1 MQFSPASFGIELPE
15 PHPHINPVDMATAE
29 YSGEAEVNRRRKRR
43 KVDDDHA
50 DIGMKGF
57 RYGWK
62 GQVVPGQLK
71 MEIHECDGGLHSEA
85 AAQDHQQYRQDNLL
99 RNDKSVYCTD
109 KSKCNVI
116 LRHLGETC
124 FTLKKVV
131 IKAPERG
138 FTAP

>member
-1 MQFSPASFGIELPE
+1 
-15 PHPHINPVDMATAE
+15 MATAE

-43 KVDDDHA
+43 KIDDGRSSG
-50 DIGMKGF
+50 GMKGF

-62 GQVVPGQLK
+62 GQVVPGPLR

-85 AAQDHQQYRQDNLL
+85 AAQDRQLYRQDNLL
-99 RNDKSVYCTD
+99 KNDKSVYCTD
-109 KSKCNVI
+109 KSKCNII
-116 LRHLGETC
+116 LRHMGETC

-131 IKAPERG
+131 VKAPARG